1 MKLMPSVVS
10 APPGPTVSRLN
21 AGGLP
26 VVLRAMVLGPS
37 MVSGTVTFGR
47 AELST

>member
-1 MKLMPSVVS
+1 MPSVVS
-10 APPGPTVSRLN
+10 APPDPTVSRLN

-26 VVLRAMVLGPS
+26 IVLRAMVLGPS

-47 AELST
+47 AALST